1 MSNMTTISEENV
13 EPNLESDKKE
23 DPQNVLNKSAIPE
36 KAKNAVLVES
46 APLPKGTP
54 TVKGVLLGDK
64 LYEIGQNVGTAQ
76 PTSCL
81 SVADND
87 LVGVCTSTLAGVGA
101 NTDTNNIGYDWNRG
115 VNHSKLLE
123 TFRYSGFQ
131 ATNFGLAVEEIKK
144 MLECRRTPLPEGEM
158 DIHEEDEF
166 IRRRSNCTIF
176 LGYTSNMVSAGVR
189 DTIRFLVQH
198 RMVDCIV
205 TTAGGIEE
213 DLIKCLAPTYIGDFN
228 LDGRKLRERG
238 INRIG
243 NLLVPN
249 DNYCLFEDWVMPI
262 LDNMLAEQ
270 KQKGTLWTPSR
281 MVARLGKEMN
291 NPDSIYYWASRNNI
305 PVFSPALTDG
315 SLGDMMYFHSYR
327 NPGLVLDIIQD
338 IRRLNTIAVKALKS
352 GMLIVG
358 GGVVKHH
365 ICNANLMRNG
375 ADFSVFI
382 NTACEFDGSDSGAR
396 PDEAVSWGKIRKE
409 ATPVKIYAEATL
421 VFPLL
426 VGETFAKYYHSSKV
440 KAESDV

>member
-1 MSNMTTISEENV
+1 
-13 EPNLESDKKE
+13 
-23 DPQNVLNKSAIPE
+23 
-36 KAKNAVLVES
+36 
-46 APLPKGTP
+46 
-54 TVKGVLLGDK
+54 
-64 LYEIGQNVGTAQ
+64 
-76 PTSCL
+76 
-81 SVADND
+81 
-87 LVGVCTSTLAGVGA
+87 
-101 NTDTNNIGYDWNRG
+101 
-115 VNHSKLLE
+115 
-123 TFRYSGFQ
+123 
-131 ATNFGLAVEEIKK
+131 
-144 MLECRRTPLPEGEM
+144 M

-205 TTAGGIEE
+205 TTAGGVEE
-213 DLIKCLAPTYIGDFN
+213 DLIKCLASTYIGDFN

-270 KQKGTLWTPSR
+270 KQKGTFWTPSR
-281 MVARLGKEMN
+281 MVARLGKEIN

-327 NPGLVLDIIQD
+327 NPGLVLDIIQGQCTFLRSLSD
-338 IRRLNTIAVKALKS
+338 YLVLYERNIRRLNTIAVKALKS

-365 ICNANLMRNG
+365 ICNANLM
-375 ADFSVFI
+375 
-382 NTACEFDGSDSGAR
+382 
-396 PDEAVSWGKIRKE
+396 VS
-409 ATPVKIYAEATL
+409 
-421 VFPLL
+421 
-426 VGETFAKYYHSSKV
+426 
-440 KAESDV
+440 